1 MPASCTSGPTAHAR
15 TGFSQPT
22 HRAHADDRGTVGAM
36 TTVIVLLGFF
46 ALMSVADLLPSA
58 VR

>member
-1 MPASCTSGPTAHAR
+1 MRASCTPTDLGVR
-15 TGFSQPT
+15 TGDAGPASSREG
-22 HRAHADDRGTVGAM
+22 HGGAM

-46 ALMSVADLLPSA
+46 ALLAVVDLLPSA